1 MGIIDRL
8 KKRNVINEDGSFNTN
23 REEYSKVNNEDYN
36 IERKAIT
43 KNEIPF
49 VGIDKSRIV
58 RPTENETFS
67 HMRRTAKTAI
77 PRIARR
83 EAKSL
88 WDEIKER
95 TASIQE
101 RTNTNSSNIGTM
113 NTNFNNANIST
124 NLVNSNSRYN
134 RSINDKNVY
143 VKANRL
149 ATNEE
154 TKDAQEM
161 SAQEIKARKAA
172 EKLNE
177 QIKKGGS
184 DKVNA
189 MITNTLTNF
198 QGGVQ
203 SGIAGIVNAG
213 AILGAGQIK
222 KYSDVS
228 KKLGITNKEDEN
240 FLDKISNKILD
251 ESKDMTNTAKTS
263 EFINSNII
271 NNKARTLGGVSNV
284 LGNMAP
290 SIASNIL
297 LPGSGLIT
305 TGVSAGGNSAQET
318 LNRKKDNIDKAIV
331 TGTLKGLVEAGT
343 EKIAGGN
350 ILSKGSLDNIAGKA
364 ISTKVKS
371 NVGKFIANKA
381 YQFSGEMLEE
391 QLSDNV
397 GYIIDKVING
407 KDLPTFK
414 EWWQNA
420 NETNKTTFLS
430 TLALNLVGLGGGNVA
445 KEYDKKMQTMV
456 NDVTEIAK
464 NDEVVQKQ
472 TRMLQDTM
480 INNAQNKVN
489 NQETLNNK
497 SSLPEQQINQTEN
510 KVSQNQMSEEQ
521 RQQRIKEL
529 KEIDTSEMG
538 ILKRSKINTEI
549 RALEAGFNNVEEY
562 QKAEQIKK
570 EQAIQEYNEKKNK
583 PKKQELEKSSSFNFT
598 DSHKQQQLDII
609 NKNNPADDD
618 MHTWVRSVDDIK
630 SFEEAFYEGGEYSG
644 FDPDFTEEMAKKS
657 KETGKI
663 TIYSS
668 YPIKQGTFISPSIM
682 EASQYAGGDPSKLY
696 SKEVNIDDVAWID
709 GAEGQYAKVENNQ
722 NSLYNNANESESD
735 LNGQIQRGR
744 MEKLSGQYDTSILE
758 KESSDGRQYTTEE
771 YKKFEQTI
779 RPSEQSNL
787 TEEQK
792 QKMNNYK
799 RQYNKNIVFFDG
811 NENQNYTAGASLTDK
826 GKIYI
831 DRNTAQ
837 HYGEDK
843 IINHE
848 IMESDIRHNRKLSD
862 DTIMPA
868 IEKIMNDNKF
878 EEQKNIFWKGQKDK
892 IPSDYAIAKEILCDR
907 FAEMRTGEKWD
918 YNNVLSQETNMTIDF
933 SLNNFHKKLYGKE
946 IENFNKSSINLPE
959 NDTNINQLKIDEFP
973 DNDKT
978 KQRKH
983 YDSIIHSQYSS
994 EEARKIS
1001 KKLMGT
1007 DTYVPESNEKQIERA
1022 DERIKIGGAES
1033 ELNSLMSRAMTGGNI
1048 KADDIAVGE
1057 RLIQY
1062 YSKVGDKVKLQE
1074 AIQATAMAGT
1084 TAGQTVQ
1091 AMSLLNHQTPEG
1103 QAIWLQRSV
1112 EKMNNDLKR
1121 ARGDKTQQF
1130 DLTGEMLDKITNSKN
1145 NEELQN
1151 NLDEVYKELGQ
1162 QVNKTLWQQIDSWR
1176 YFSMLGNPK
1185 THIRNIT
1192 GNFLMGTTQ
1201 DIKNKLAGS
1210 IESIVGTFYSDMDR
1224 THTIKPSSK
1233 KVLEFAK
1240 NDIKNVSD
1248 ELGITENKYKPQSR
1262 LENNMRTFK
1271 SDAME
1276 NTLGKLF
1283 KINDNLLEA
1292 EDGLG
1297 LKAGYKKALAE
1308 YITANNLDIDNITD
1322 AELSKA
1328 RRYAVQQAKERTFHQ
1343 ANTLASA
1350 INSFFRK
1357 NSVTKAIGD
1366 AILPFVKTP
1375 ANVAKTGID
1384 YSPVGLAKSI
1394 VYDTVELRKG
1404 NININKYIDN
1414 ISKGLTGT
1422 GITLLGFVLAKS
1434 GILKASGGDDDK
1446 KETFDEQNGKQAYS
1460 IQIGDKTYSIDW
1472 LAPVGI
1478 PLMVGAEIYEGLTQK
1493 ENKKSDKSTDD
1504 GEIINRFLEKAEV
1517 ITNSVSNT
1525 LDPMVEMSMISGL
1538 VSAVKSFS
1546 QGNTQALSSMLTNS
1560 AKSYVNQF
1568 IPTLS
1573 GQIAKTTDQ
1582 YERDTTSTKK
1592 GTFSKAFDSTMNQV
1606 KYKIPGLRQTLPTK
1620 KDIWGKDIE
1629 YADNWAQRFFEAGI
1643 LPTSV
1648 KEINN
1653 SKVVKELD
1661 SLYNKNGESSILP
1674 KTIEKTFKIDGNTY
1688 RMTDEEYNKYKTNYG
1703 KTSYKIINDL
1713 INTKEY
1719 KNMTDAQK
1727 QKAIENIYSYAK
1739 ECNKVDYAKNNKLEI
1754 KQSTMYKTAEAVKK
1768 DGGVVN
1774 DYFAYIG
1781 AIDGLDKDKDK
1792 MNVLANA
1799 NYSDKT
1805 KSSIYSNTI
1814 GKEDDSYNKIL
1825 KKTNINISEYLKY
1838 KQQKFESDKKD
1849 NGTLKGDSAK
1859 NKRDKVT
1866 MYLNSMSITGDQR
1879 LLLYA
1884 MNGYSTNSIQKKQL
1898 ITYVNNLDIDRNT
1911 KLQLY
1916 DKFSGFTSYKN
1927 GIVKYK

>member
-36 IERKAIT
+36 VERKEIT

-58 RPTENETFS
+58 KPTENETFS
-67 HMRRTAKTAI
+67 HMRRTAKTTI
-77 PRIARR
+77 QRIARR
-83 EAKSL
+83 ETKSL

-113 NTNFNNANIST
+113 NTNFNNANISP

-143 VKANRL
+143 VKANKI

-184 DKVNA
+184 DKANA

-263 EFINSNII
+263 EFINSNIT
-271 NNKARTLGGVSNV
+271 NNTARTLGGVSNV

-297 LPGSGLIT
+297 LPGSGLIA

-391 QLSDNV
+391 QLSDNA

-472 TRMLQDTM
+472 TKMLQDTM

-497 SSLPEQQINQTEN
+497 SSLPEQQVNQSENVVAQNENMNNEQIAKNIINSSYLSN
-510 KVSQNQMSEEQ
+510 NIKQNLLNEINGLDINNEGLEQ
-521 RQQRIKEL
+521 IKQIVKDNSNL
-529 KEIDTSEMG
+529 KSDSSYKTDNDRKRTYMKYKNDTSEYDTKALDLALDAVEENRNG
-538 ILKRSKINTEI
+538 KRTVKQWLEVADKLGSQLAEKNNDEIERIAFRSWNDLKPNTKDSITRYDNRTKTNETFKKFTSDDWVNKIYESVNKTRENI
-549 RALEAGFNNVEEY
+549 WQTLDGKDVSINNRNFNNV
-562 QKAEQIKK
+562 
-570 EQAIQEYNEKKNK
+570 
-583 PKKQELEKSSSFNFT
+583 
-598 DSHKQQQLDII
+598 
-609 NKNNPADDD
+609 
-618 MHTWVRSVDDIK
+618 
-630 SFEEAFYEGGEYSG
+630 
-644 FDPDFTEEMAKKS
+644 
-657 KETGKI
+657 
-663 TIYSS
+663 
-668 YPIKQGTFISPSIM
+668 
-682 EASQYAGGDPSKLY
+682 
-696 SKEVNIDDVAWID
+696 
-709 GAEGQYAKVENNQ
+709 QYAKVENNQ

-799 RQYNKNIVFFDG
+799 RQYNKDIVFFDG
-811 NENQNYTAGASLTDK
+811 DENQNYTAGASLTDK

-843 IINHE
+843 VINHE

-1162 QVNKTLWQQIDSWR
+1162 QVSKSTIEKIDSWR
-1176 YFSMLGNPK
+1176 YFSMLANPR
-1185 THIRNIT
+1185 THIRNIV
-1192 GNFLMGTTQ
+1192 GNFAMGKTQ
-1201 DIKNKLAGS
+1201 NFKNKVAGT
-1210 IESIVGTFYSDMDR
+1210 IEAIVGKVNPKMER
-1224 THTIKPSSK
+1224 THTFVPASSEIKD
-1233 KVLEFAK
+1233 FAK
-1240 NDIKNVSD
+1240 NDIANVAD
-1248 ELGITENKYKPQSR
+1248 RLGLNENKYNPKSR
-1262 LENNMRTFK
+1262 LQNNMRTFK

-1283 KINDNLLEA
+1283 NLNDNALEA
-1292 EDGLG
+1292 EDGWG

-1308 YITANNLDIDNITD
+1308 YMTANKLTPDNITD
-1322 AELSKA
+1322 AQLSKA
-1328 RRYAVQQAKERTFHQ
+1328 RNYAVEQAKEATFHQ
-1343 ANTLASA
+1343 ECKLASL
-1350 INSFFRK
+1350 INQLSNK
-1357 NSVTKAIGD
+1357 NRFAKYTTD

-1375 ANVAKTGID
+1375 LNVAKSGLE
-1384 YSPVGLAKSI
+1384 YNPLGLAKSMI
-1394 VYDTVELRKG
+1394 YDTVQLRKG
-1404 NININKYIDN
+1404 NITVNKYIDN

-1422 GITLLGFVLAKS
+1422 GISLVGYALADI
-1434 GILKASGGDDDK
+1434 GILKASGGDDDD
-1446 KETFDEQNGKQAYS
+1446 KESYDESRGKQ
-1460 IQIGDKTYSIDW
+1460 TYSIRIGDNTYSLDW
-1472 LAPVGI
+1472 LAPTGI
-1478 PLMVGAEIYEGLTQK
+1478 PLFVGAEMAEMAQAKKEEKSSSSTDENSRYNKVLESGTNLLNAMTNSMNPMAEMSMLSGLTSALSSYEQGSAQMIA
-1493 ENKKSDKSTDD
+1493 NM
-1504 GEIINRFLEKAEV
+1504 G
-1517 ITNSVSNT
+1517 TNSV
-1525 LDPMVEMSMISGL
+1525 
-1538 VSAVKSFS
+1538 
-1546 QGNTQALSSMLTNS
+1546 
-1560 AKSYVNQF
+1560 KSYVNQF
-1568 IPTLS
+1568 FPTAL
-1573 GQIAKTTDQ
+1573 GQIAKTTDE
-1582 YERDTTSTKK
+1582 YERSTTSTKS
-1592 GTFSKAFDSTMNQV
+1592 GILPKAVDSTKNQIMSKV
-1606 KYKIPGLRQTLPTK
+1606 PGLRQMLPTK
-1620 KDIWGKDIE
+1620 TDIWGEDIKQPK
-1629 YADNWAQRFFEAGI
+1629 NKLQRGLENAI
-1643 LPTSV
+1643 LPWTRKSIASTDV
-1648 KEINN
+1648 DKALNN
-1653 SKVVKELD
+1653 
-1661 SLYNKNGESSILP
+1661 LYEKTGESSILP
-1674 KTIEKTFKIDGNTY
+1674 DTIDKTLTIDSKKY
-1688 RMTDEEYNKYKTNYG
+1688 RLTVDEYSKYKENFG
-1703 KTSYKIINDL
+1703 KTSYKMLNNL
-1713 INTKEY
+1713 VKSKEY
-1719 KNMTDAQK
+1719 KKLTDEQK
-1727 QKAIENIYSYAK
+1727 QKSIENIYSYAK
-1739 ECNKVDYAKNNKLEI
+1739 ECNKVDYAKNNKLEM

-1774 DYFAYIG
+1774 DYFVYIG
-1781 AIDGLDKDKDK
+1781 ATDGLDKAKDK

-1838 KQQKFESDKKD
+1838 KQQDFESDKKD
-1849 NGTLKGDSAK
+1849 DGTLNGKAISNSK
-1859 NKRDKVT
+1859 KTKV
-1866 MYLNSMSITGDQR
+1866 YN
-1879 LLLYA
+1879 
-1884 MNGYSTNSIQKKQL
+1884 
-1898 ITYVNNLDIDRNT
+1898 YVNNMNINYDSKLLLIGMQYKLTSSEMGKVVKIIDNLPDTT
-1911 KLQLY
+1911 KDEKLKIY
-1916 DKFSGFTSYKN
+1916 DRMQGFKVYKN
-1927 GIVKYK
+1927 GTIKW